1 MVDIDIYISEL
12 TARLQKVFGER
23 LIYLGLQGSYL
34 RGEATDSSDIDI
46 MAVIENLSL
55 DDLMLYRHVITDI
68 GDYEKSCGFI
78 CGKDELESWNPLES
92 CQLIH
97 TTRDIIGNLSELVP
111 AYTRQD
117 EVNYIKMSAGNL
129 YHELCHRFVH
139 TDHEN
144 SVKKLPRTLK
154 PVFFIMQNMHYIESG
169 KFCATKGELLSELK
183 ADDKKL
189 LETLLSISN
198 SFDYD
203 FDSVFNA
210 ILSFCRRAMKIA

>member
-117 EVNYIKMSAGNL
+117 EVNYIKLSAGNL

-139 TDHEN
+139 TDPEN

-169 KFCATKGELLSELK
+169 KFCAAKGELLSELK

>member
-12 TARLQKVFGER
+12 TAGLQKVFGER

-117 EVNYIKMSAGNL
+117 EVNYIKLSAGNL